1 MSIHTYKN
9 HCKRTSL
16 SPLKVMSSR
25 YMNIYFSLNDN

>member
-9 HCKRTSL
+9 PWKRTSL
-16 SPLKVMSSR
+16 SPLKVMPSR